1 MYSKDAD
8 AMYDEMCRLIG
19 DVVLTMHDFG
29 IEPKHIVIADMLRTA
44 LASDAERPEFM
55 VKAMK
60 LAIKT
65 LET

>member
-1 MYSKDAD
+1 MYSKD

-44 LASDAERPEFM
+44 LASDAERSEFM